1 MATTATDERL
11 ETARRAGGHRLT
23 SQRLVL
29 PRVLADLGRHA
40 SAEEIARASAER
52 LPGLSLPTVYATLD
66 LFEDLGLV
74 RRVDAGG
81 PAALFDPRTEPH
93 AHFSCRRCG
102 AVADLDVAIDARE
115 AEAAARA
122 TGAEPAQVDVGVRGG
137 CAACRPARGR
147 RGWTWVAAAS
157 APPAAPPEPR
167 RLSAATA
174 RTAPPRPGWPR
185 A

>member
-1 MATTATDERL
+1 MATTAIDERL
-11 ETARRAGGHRLT
+11 ETALRAGGHRLT
-23 SQRLVL
+23 SPRLRPPPPL
-29 PRVLADLGRHA
+29 PPPRPPPRARADLGRHA

-93 AHFSCRRCG
+93 AHFSCRHCG

-122 TGAEPAQVDVGVRGG
+122 TGAEPAQVDVVVRGV
-137 CAACRPARGR
+137 CASCR
-147 RGWTWVAAAS
+147 AA
-157 APPAAPPEPR
+157 
-167 RLSAATA
+167 
-174 RTAPPRPGWPR
+174 
-185 A
+185 